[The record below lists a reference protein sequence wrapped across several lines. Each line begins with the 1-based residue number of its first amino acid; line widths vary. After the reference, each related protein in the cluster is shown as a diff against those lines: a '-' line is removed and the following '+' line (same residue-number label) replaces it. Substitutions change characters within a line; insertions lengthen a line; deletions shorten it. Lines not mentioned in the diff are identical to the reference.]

1 MGYRTYQADHTS
13 TKQWQQ
19 SGHLLFNRW
28 RIEKPLFPVRMSTSL
43 WTNIRIIAGYS
54 LQEPKLNDDIRY
66 QKQQVRQRELEKD
79 LHPAKFQ
86 PESIHNRP
94 NRPR

>member
-1 MGYRTYQADHTS
+1 MAAVRAS
-13 TKQWQQ
+13 SIQ
-19 SGHLLFNRW
+19 SLAHRETFVPGKNVN
-28 RIEKPLFPVRMSTSL
+28 IL